1 MELLQRI
8 ALSLVGAALIGALSV
23 ICRRRTLPLP
33 PWRLALVGLISWP
46 LLGGGRSLATAL
58 GQPLWLAPIDDLLI
72 GFAALR
78 LTIWALL
85 EVPAGLGWWRRPP
98 ELLLQLLMLGG
109 GATITIVVVRQTA
122 QVDLVGLVTTSAV
135 LTAVLG
141 FAAQGLLKDLIAG
154 LELQLGDDFRAGDWI
169 DLGAGTQG
177 IVETVSWRDTKIRTM
192 DDTLLVVPN
201 SRMTQDVLINRSA
214 YGPVTNRFELGLES
228 GVPPARV
235 RELLLQVL
243 RNHPKVLKQP
253 EPRVRL
259 SSYGEHALTYD
270 LQVWQQEAGMRAQVD
285 LRGELLEQIWY
296 AVHRRGWRIP
306 YPVRELVP
314 RRRERADAPSSW
326 GWPPSPD
333 PAMAANRLFAVL
345 SSEEQA
351 RLCASG
357 RPMRFGPGETIV
369 REGEPGDSLFLLLSG
384 EVEVRKRGADGS
396 EAAVAVL
403 PAGEVFGEMTLL
415 LDAPRS
421 ATVRAAAETDLL
433 EVERSCFT
441 ELLQHNPQLLER
453 LAKQVEERQAALN
466 TIGSSSNGSE
476 ASALIDTMRRLL
488 IDFWR

>member
-8 ALSLVGAALIGALSV
+8 ALSLVAAALIGALSA

-33 PWRLALVGLISWP
+33 PWRLALVGLISWL
-46 LLGGGRSLATAL
+46 LLGSGRSLGTVL
-58 GQPLWLAPIDDLLI
+58 GQPLWLAPIDDLLL
-72 GFAALR
+72 GFTALR

-85 EVPAGLGWWRRPP
+85 EVPAGLGWWRRTP
-98 ELLLQLLMLGG
+98 ELLLQLLLLGG

-122 QVDLVGLVTTSAV
+122 QVDLVGVVTTSAV
-135 LTAVLG
+135 LTAVVG

-154 LELQLGDDFRAGDWI
+154 LELQLGDDFRVGDWI

-201 SRMTQDVLINRSA
+201 SKMTQDVLINRSA
-214 YGPVTNRFELGLES
+214 YGPVTNRFELGLDS
-228 GVPPARV
+228 GLPPARV

-243 RNHPKVLKQP
+243 RNHPKVLQQP

-259 SSYGEHALTYD
+259 SCYGEHGLNYD
-270 LQVWQQEAGMRAQVD
+270 LQVWQRESGMRAQVD
-285 LRGELLEQIWY
+285 LRDELLEQIWY

-306 YPVRELVP
+306 YPVRELVSQ
-314 RRRERADAPSSW
+314 RSERADASSSR
-326 GWPPSPD
+326 GWPSPG
-333 PAMAANRLFAVL
+333 PAMAGNRLFAVL
-345 SSEEQA
+345 SAEEQA

-357 RPMRFGPGETIV
+357 SLMRFGPGETIV
-369 REGEPGDSLFLLLSG
+369 REGERGDSLFLLLSG
-384 EVEVRKRGADGS
+384 QVEVCKLGADGS

-421 ATVRAAAETDLL
+421 ATVRAATETDLL
-433 EVERSCFT
+433 EVERSCFS
-441 ELLQHNPQLLER
+441 ELLQRNPPLLER
-453 LAKQVEERQAALN
+453 LAKLVEERQASLHN
-466 TIGSSSNGSE
+466 IGSSRNSSE
-476 ASALIDTMRRLL
+476 ASALIDSMRRLL

>member
-8 ALSLVGAALIGALSV
+8 GLSLAGAALIAALSL
-23 ICRRRTLPLP
+23 ICRRRKLPLP
-33 PWRLALVGLISWP
+33 PWRLALVGLVSWL
-46 LLGGGRSLATAL
+46 LLGGGRSMATAL
-58 GQPLWLAPIDDLLI
+58 GQPLWLAPIDDLLL

-98 ELLLQLLMLGG
+98 ELLLQLLMVGG
-109 GATITIVVVRQTA
+109 AATITIVVVRQTA

-154 LELQLGDDFRAGDWI
+154 LELQLGDDFSVGDWI

-214 YGPVTNRFELGLES
+214 FGPVTNRFELGLES

-243 RNHPKVLKQP
+243 RNHPKVLQQP

-259 SSYGEHALTYD
+259 SSYGEHSLNYD
-270 LQVWQQEAGMRAQVD
+270 LQVWQREAGMRAQVD

-296 AVHRRGWRIP
+296 AMHRRGWRIP
-306 YPVRELVP
+306 YPVLELEP
-314 RRRERADAPSSW
+314 WRSKRADVPSSR
-326 GWPPSPD
+326 GWPSPG

-357 RPMRFGPGETIV
+357 SLMRFGPGETIV

-421 ATVRAAAETDLL
+421 ATVRAVAETDLL
-433 EVERSCFT
+433 EVERSCVS
-441 ELLQHNPQLLER
+441 ELLQHNPQLLLR
-453 LAKQVEERQAALN
+453 LAKQVEERQAALD
-466 TIGSSSNGSE
+466 TIGSSSYSSE